1 MAVVESDGERIGE
14 DALRQRDEAALLR
27 GDGPRDL
34 PEICPRSARDLPKIR
49 PRRACS
55 AMYDAID
62 ETAPVKMCSLKPMIV
77 AVGCDRNSARRLRI
91 FSASSK
97 YPA

>member
-1 MAVVESDGERIGE
+1 MESDGEGVGE
-14 DALRQRDEAALLR
+14 DALGQCDEATLLR
-27 GDGPRDL
+27 GDGARDL
-34 PEICPRSARDLPKIR
+34 PEICPRCAREMCAM
-49 PRRACS
+49 RACS

-77 AVGCDRNSARRLRI
+77 AVGCARNSARRFRI
-91 FSASSK
+91 FRASSK

>member
-1 MAVVESDGERIGE
+1 
-14 DALRQRDEAALLR
+14 
-27 GDGPRDL
+27 
-34 PEICPRSARDLPKIR
+34 
-49 PRRACS
+49 
-55 AMYDAID
+55 MYDAID